1 MTPASDGAA
10 SEAEER
16 FARAIAERL
25 PAERVLEMY
34 LFPPLRSGPIETAVA
49 VVTVADNVPGDV
61 SDDVPVDLP
70 AGGSPRVA
78 TSVERHVVYTAT
90 YRHTRKGPDRGAWA
104 VEVVAQADA
113 PLDAVAAAVRGVYRR
128 SSEGEA
134 ADADRLTGEQ
144 FRALAGPPAVGS
156 EVAAERA
163 PAGAPTTAGAAA
175 PGGAASSVDGEVSSE
190 GGTA

>member
-1 MTPASDGAA
+1 MTPASDGTA

-16 FARAIAERL
+16 FARAIAERV

-49 VVTVADNVPGDV
+49 VVTVADGAPDDV
-61 SDDVPVDLP
+61 SDDGPVDVP
-70 AGGSPRVA
+70 PRAA

-90 YRHTRKGPDRGAWA
+90 YRHTRKGPDRGAWS

-144 FRALAGPPAVGS
+144 FRALVGTPTVGS

-163 PAGAPTTAGAAA
+163 AAGSPTTVGAVG
-175 PGGAASSVDGEVSSE
+175 PGGPASSVDGEVSSE